1 MALPGLARVS
11 SHTMRSRS
19 LRPWDRSILTALTI
33 SLFAAGAAYAPN
45 ARASTGVRPERHAT
59 PSILARTSR
68 LRPVLGRTVLAS
80 RVSGIVRVKVPGSR
94 SFGLLGQ
101 PRLIAVGATIDA
113 TRGTVELVTAA
124 AVGGKTQSGEFSS
137 GAFTVFQGHSD
148 RTDLRLVGGRS
159 PKLLCRSPALAADA
173 PVGALSSVNPRVLR
187 LLRGSAHGHFR
198 TIGRYSAATV
208 RGTEW
213 QTIDRCDGTKTVDT
227 LGSVET
233 TTGTLMFLLKPGQT
247 AIGYCFPPNATP
259 QTRQFCIVEISQ
271 PADGLFGF
279 GIGLRRAA
287 TSYQLC
293 IRAPSGTERCR
304 QFLLSAPNAAGVRTS
319 AVVCPQDEGAGSY
332 FVRWL
337 IAGQQV
343 GVTLPFTATLPAP
356 PTSQTGCISR
366 P

>member
-1 MALPGLARVS
+1 MALA
-11 SHTMRSRS
+11 
-19 LRPWDRSILTALTI
+19 I
-33 SLFAAGAAYAPN
+33 SLVAAGAAYVPA
-45 ARASTGVRPERHAT
+45 ARASTGIRPERPAT
-59 PSILARTSR
+59 PRFRVAGATR
-68 LRPVLGRTVLAS
+68 LRPVLGRTVLVS
-80 RVSGIVRVKVPGSR
+80 QVSGIVRVKAAGNR
-94 SFGLLGQ
+94 TFA
-101 PRLIAVGATIDA
+101 RLTRQHLVAVGATIDA
-113 TRGTVELVTAA
+113 TRGTVNLVTAA
-124 AVGGKTQSGEFSS
+124 ATRGRTQSGEFSQ
-137 GAFTVFQGHSD
+137 GVFTVFQGRSD
-148 RTDLRLVGGRS
+148 TTDLRLVGGRS
-159 PKLLCRSPALAADA
+159 AKAACGSHRSASDAA
-173 PVGALSSVNPRVLR
+173 VGTSSAVNSRVLR
-187 LLRGSAHGHFR
+187 LLRGHAHGHFR

-213 QTIDRCDGTKTVDT
+213 QTIDRCDGTLTVDT
-227 LGSVET
+227 EGSVET
-233 TTGTLMFLLKPGQT
+233 TTGALRFLLKPGQT

-259 QTRQFCIVEISQ
+259 QTRRFCIVEISE
-271 PADGLFGF
+271 PADGIFGF

-332 FVRWL
+332 LVRWL

-356 PTSQTGCISR
+356 PTSPSGCISR